1 MIERDEQISQDYM
14 DGRTT
19 PSLADEYGL
28 SQTRI
33 WQILNLKGVSG
44 SIDRKQ
50 VPKAIRRTKP
60 ISDVHETLGRRLSEF
75 ELDRRIDAREL
86 SRRLNWSKN
95 TLTATEK
102 GCKDPTLTELMEV
115 SRLFKIPVG
124 AMLSECGA

>member
-1 MIERDEQISQDYM
+1 MSERDEQISQDYM

-115 SRLFKIPVG
+115 SRLLKIPVG

>member
-1 MIERDEQISQDYM
+1 MSERDEQISQDYM

-50 VPKAIRRTKP
+50 VQKAIRRTKP

-115 SRLFKIPVG
+115 SRLLKIPVG